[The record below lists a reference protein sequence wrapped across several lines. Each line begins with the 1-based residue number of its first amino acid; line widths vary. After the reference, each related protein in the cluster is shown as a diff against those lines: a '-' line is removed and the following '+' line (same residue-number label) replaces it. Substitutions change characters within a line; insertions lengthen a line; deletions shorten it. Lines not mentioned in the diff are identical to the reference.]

1 MCGFGVSRNS
11 FLPISCLNRFL
22 HRIFRSVGV
31 ALYPTATCFLF
42 RSAGPFLFLYRLFCP
57 AVSDASAKN
66 WQECT
71 APLAGNTVPIKTEV
85 ISLKDKS
92 FKRVLWLSPSER
104 WRFCSAKPAP
114 IPQERMLSLCES
126 HGHKN
131 GISTQ
136 IFAKRNISQ
145 LKLALDLNMNQNS
158 ISRYENRERE
168 ADYDTLIRFADY
180 FDVSLDYLL
189 GRTDEKKRNRF
200 KSA

>member
-1 MCGFGVSRNS
+1 MCIQAFGNKVLNLKRPESMCGFGVSRNS

-104 WRFCSAKPAP
+104 WRFYSAKPAP
-114 IPQERMLSLCES
+114 IPQERKLSPSES
-126 HGHKN
+126 YGHKF
-131 GISTQ
+131 GS
-136 IFAKRNISQ
+136 
-145 LKLALDLNMNQNS
+145 
-158 ISRYENRERE
+158 ERRITE
-168 ADYDTLIRFADY
+168 
-180 FDVSLDYLL
+180 
-189 GRTDEKKRNRF
+189 
-200 KSA
+200 